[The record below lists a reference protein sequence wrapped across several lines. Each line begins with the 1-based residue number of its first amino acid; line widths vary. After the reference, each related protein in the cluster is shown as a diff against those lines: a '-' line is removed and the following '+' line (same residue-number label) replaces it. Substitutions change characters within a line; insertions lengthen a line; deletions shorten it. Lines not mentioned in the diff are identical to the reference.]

1 MNKLLLLLVLMPSA
15 FAHKIEVSHI
25 ETFPDYDINFKLNG
39 KYNKFYGQLDC
50 QSFFKKFD
58 FFDQTNQV
66 LAENYITMSEC
77 EYIYSNIAQCI
88 TTTNVKCIDSDNIF
102 NTSCDCDN

>member
-1 MNKLLLLLVLMPSA
+1 MLVPSA
-15 FAHKIEVSHI
+15 FAHQIEVSQI

-39 KYNKFYGQLDC
+39 KYNLLYGQLDC

-58 FFDQTNQV
+58 FFDQKDRP

-77 EYIYSNIAQCI
+77 EYIYTNIEQCI
-88 TTTNVKCIDSDNIF
+88 AKNSVKCIDSDNIF
-102 NTSCDCDN
+102 NTSCDCED